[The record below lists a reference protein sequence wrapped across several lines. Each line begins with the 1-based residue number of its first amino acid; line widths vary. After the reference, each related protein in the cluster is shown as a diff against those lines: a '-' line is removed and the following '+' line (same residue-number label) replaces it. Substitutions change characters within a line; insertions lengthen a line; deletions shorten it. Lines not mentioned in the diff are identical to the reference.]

1 MLGNALQL
9 FEQQLSQGLMEI
21 QVIIDCHQ
29 SHMKAFEYF
38 LEKKNKNVKVLD
50 FFSPR
55 QYIFGEAFK
64 LTFSSGISFVIQNF
78 LCALD
83 TKEEA

>member
-21 QVIIDCHQ
+21 QVITDCHQ
-29 SHMKAFEYF
+29 SHMKAFEEY
-38 LEKKNKNVKVLD
+38 LEKKKKVKVLD

-55 QYIFGEAFK
+55 QYIFGEDFK

>member
-1 MLGNALQL
+1 
-9 FEQQLSQGLMEI
+9 
-21 QVIIDCHQ
+21 
-29 SHMKAFEYF
+29 MKAFEYF
-38 LEKKNKNVKVLD
+38 LEKNKNVKVLH